1 MTNMNKGLIGA
12 GVAIA
17 IGGIS
22 YGVKKFVDSN
32 SRRNPEEVEVVEV
45 EEEAIEELAATE
57 EATEEEVKEE
67 QG

>member
-1 MTNMNKGLIGA
+1 MNNTTKGLIGLGA
-12 GVAIA
+12 TMLL
-17 IGGIS
+17 GGIS
-22 YGVKKFVDSN
+22 YGVKKFVD